1 MKQSDKALLE
11 NLQNK
16 LKLIEQEYWKT
27 IGKIEVLQELDKKE
41 DDKELQKK

>member
-27 IGKIEVLQELDKKE
+27 VGKIEVLQELDKKE

>member
-1 MKQSDKALLE
+1 VKQSDKELLE
-11 NLQNK
+11 NLHNK

-27 IGKIEVLQELDKKE
+27 VGKIEILQELDKKE

>member
-1 MKQSDKALLE
+1 MKQSDKELLE

-27 IGKIEVLQELDKKE
+27 IGKIEILQELDKKE
-41 DDKELQKK
+41 DDKKLQKK

>member
-1 MKQSDKALLE
+1 VKQSDKALLE

-27 IGKIEVLQELDKKE
+27 VGKIEVLQELDKKE

>member
-1 MKQSDKALLE
+1 VEQSDKALLE

-27 IGKIEVLQELDKKE
+27 VGKIEVLQELDKKE